1 MCPKIKERTMRYD
14 RSTELFQKAT
24 ELVAGG
30 VSSQIR
36 VGEKP
41 VPLFF
46 ERAAGSRM
54 WDVDGNEY
62 VDYVMGMGPNLFG
75 HAPQFI
81 IDAVA
86 RDMQTGFIFTG
97 QFEQELRVS
106 EMVREAVPLK
116 GLVRYATSG
125 TEIDQLVLRLI
136 RGYTGRPKY
145 VKFEGHY
152 HGWMDSVLIS
162 VHPPLD
168 QAGPEDAPTPV
179 GESKGMTAG
188 SFEDV
193 VIVPWNNLA
202 ALERVFEKQGDEIAG
217 VIMEP
222 ILCNS
227 NTIMPRP
234 GYLEGVQEL
243 CKRHGALLVFD
254 EVITG
259 FRMALGGAQEVTGVT
274 PDLATYAKAMAGGF
288 PIAMLLGRTEIMKVL
303 GEGTV
308 YHGGSFNSNV
318 MTMSAAEASLKHIMA
333 DSDAFYRDLDDKGRQ
348 LTEGLQD
355 AARRAESNL
364 LVQTVGSVLGVAF
377 SDRSEVTDYREV
389 ARYCDAPKYQRFVQA
404 MLDRGV
410 RAANNGRWHMSSA
423 HTAEDINQTV
433 SAAYDALRAI

>member
-1 MCPKIKERTMRYD
+1 MKFER
-14 RSTELFQKAT
+14 SIELFERAN

-36 VGEKP
+36 RGEKP

-46 ERAAGSRM
+46 ERAQGSRM
-54 WDVDGNEY
+54 WDADGNEY

-81 IDAVA
+81 VDAVA
-86 RDMQTGFIFTG
+86 RDMRKGFIYTG
-97 QFEQELRVS
+97 QFEQELRVT

-116 GLVRYATSG
+116 GLVRYASSG
-125 TEIDQLVLRLI
+125 TEIDQLALRLA

-152 HGWMDSVLIS
+152 HGWMDSVLLS

-168 QAGPEDAPTPV
+168 EAGPEDAMVPV
-179 GESKGMTAG
+179 GESTGMTSG
-188 SFEDV
+188 SFDDI
-193 VIVPWNNLA
+193 VIAPWNNLA
-202 ALERVFEKQGDEIAG
+202 ALERIFEKQGTEIAC

-234 GYLEGVQEL
+234 GYLEGVKEL
-243 CKRHGALLVFD
+243 CRRHGVLLIFD

-259 FRMALGGAQEVTGVT
+259 FRLALGGAQELTGVT

-333 DSDAFYRDLDDKGRQ
+333 DSDAFYGDLNDKGRQ
-348 LTEGLQD
+348 LTEGLGD
-355 AARRAESNL
+355 ASERAGSNL
-364 LVQTVGSVLGVAF
+364 LVQTAGSVLGVAF
-377 SDRSEVTDYREV
+377 SDRSEVMDYREV
-389 ARYCDAPKYQRFVQA
+389 ARYCDGPKYLRFVRA
-404 MLDRGV
+404 LLDRGV
-410 RAANNGRWHMSSA
+410 RVPNNGRWHVSSA
-423 HTAEDINQTV
+423 HTGEDIETTV
-433 SAAYDALRAI
+433 SAAYDALRAT

>member
-1 MCPKIKERTMRYD
+1 MRYD
-14 RSTELFQKAT
+14 RSIELFQEAT

-46 ERAAGSRM
+46 ERASGSHM

-116 GLVRYATSG
+116 GLVRYASSG
-125 TEIDQLVLRLI
+125 TEIDQLVLRLM

-168 QAGPEDAPTPV
+168 QAGPEEAPNPI
-179 GESKGMTAG
+179 GESEGMTAG

-243 CKRHGALLVFD
+243 CKRYGALLVFD